1 MHQGRRISVIVPA
14 YNEEATIA
22 AVVSDFRSHPAVDEV
37 IVVDNNCRDAT
48 AERAREAGARVVTE
62 TDKGYGCALRGG
74 INASTGDWIILVEAD
89 GSFRAHDVDKFLCY
103 LPDANLVMGTRT
115 TRQMV
120 QQGANMP
127 FHLRWGNV
135 TAAKILQFLW
145 YIPHEPRLT
154 DVGCTYRALTRET
167 WSVIRD
173 GLTESGPAFSP
184 EVMCETLR
192 HGLRIIEIPVHYFN
206 RAGGDS
212 KHSKNFA
219 AIARTAIKMLRTIF
233 RKRWERAVSADR
245 LAKASRLVPK
255 KAEAVR
261 ESLSSSA

>member
-1 MHQGRRISVIVPA
+1 MYLGHRISVIIPA
-14 YNEEATIA
+14 YNEEETIA
-22 AVVSDFRSHPAVDEV
+22 EVVRDFKSHAAVDEV
-37 IVVDNNCRDAT
+37 LVVDNNCRDAT
-48 AERAREAGARVVTE
+48 AERANAAGARVVRE
-62 TDKGYGCALRGG
+62 SAPGYGCALRCGLD
-74 INASTGDWIILVEAD
+74 ASTGDWLVLVEAD
-89 GSFRAHDVDKFLCY
+89 GSFRAHDLDKFLCY

-135 TAAKILQFLW
+135 VAAKILEFLW
-145 YIPHEPRLT
+145 YVPHEPRLT
-154 DVGCTYRALTRET
+154 DVGCTYRAMTRDC
-167 WSVIRD
+167 WNFIRG

-206 RAGGDS
+206 RAGGSS

-219 AIARTAIKMLRTIF
+219 AIARTALKMLRAIF
-233 RKRWERAVSADR
+233 RKRIESSVPRERRAEA
-245 LAKASRLVPK
+245 ARLVPDK
-255 KAEAVR
+255 G
-261 ESLSSSA
+261 

>member
-1 MHQGRRISVIVPA
+1 MYLGHRISVIVPA
-14 YNEEATIA
+14 YNEEETIA
-22 AVVSDFRSHPAVDEV
+22 EVVRDFRAHPHVDEV
-37 IVVDNNCRDAT
+37 LVVDNNCRDAT
-48 AERAREAGARVVTE
+48 AERARAAGARVVAE
-62 TDKGYGCALRGG
+62 AAPGYGCALRRGLD
-74 INASTGDWIILVEAD
+74 AAEGDWLVLVEAD
-89 GSFRAHDVDKFLCY
+89 GSFRAHDLDKFLCY

-135 TAAKILQFLW
+135 VAAKILEFLW
-145 YIPHEPRLT
+145 YVPHEPRLT
-154 DVGCTYRALTRET
+154 DVGCTYRAMTRGCWT
-167 WSVIRD
+167 FIRE

-206 RAGGDS
+206 RAGGSS

-219 AIARTAIKMLRTIF
+219 AIARTALKMLRAIL
-233 RKRWERAVSADR
+233 RKRLEASVPRERRASA
-245 LAKASRLVPK
+245 ARLVPDK
-255 KAEAVR
+255 G
-261 ESLSSSA
+261 